1 MKYRKTS
8 YAALVAGMKGQG
20 KTALSDFLARDRSR
34 VVVFDVLGEYQGKGF
49 SRVENFNLLMAMIRR
64 DWRKGFRIAYFPS
77 RVNMPKQLDDLAG
90 LLCQVQDPY
99 YKTPDGRVP
108 PIPKILFIVEEMRWS
123 YNHAAAAKFD
133 NFASIM
139 TLGRHYGIDVI
150 GTTQR
155 IAEVSPNFRGNCDV
169 RFFFAQEEHTDI
181 DTIAKMIGPK
191 NRAALMGLKPHEYLR
206 LYRGQISKGKNR
218 LN

>member
-1 MKYRKTS
+1 
-8 YAALVAGMKGQG
+8 MKGQG

-34 VVVFDVLGEYQGKGF
+34 VVVFDVLGEYQGKGYTRAT
-49 SRVENFNLLMAMIRR
+49 SMLEVMRLVRAG
-64 DWRKGFRIAYFPS
+64 WRKGFRVAYFPT
-77 RVNMPKQLDDLAG
+77 RADMPKQLDDLSA

-99 YKTPDGRVP
+99 YRTPDGRAP

-123 YNHAAAAKFD
+123 YNHAAAGKYS

-191 NRAALMGLKPHEYLR
+191 NRAALMALRPHEYLR
-206 LYRGQISKGKNR
+206 LYRAQIEKGRNR
-218 LN
+218 LL